1 MPILLIFVVMPIVE
15 IWLLF
20 KVGGAIGGFNTIA
33 LVILTALAGTALLR
47 KQGLSTLLRAQ
58 QRLQQQQLPATEI
71 AEGIFLAIGGA
82 LLLTP
87 GFVTD
92 AIGLACLLPLS
103 RRWMIARA
111 LAHLARSG
119 AVAMGA
125 GFHAHSGPGFGNSE
139 FGSNNAHGNT
149 YRGGNTYEHE
159 PPVEPSAESPAETVD
174 PDNRPG
180 LGRVERRGGA
190 ESERRNPDH
199 D

>member
-33 LVILTALAGTALLR
+33 LVLLTALAGTALLR

-58 QRLQQQQLPATEI
+58 QRLQQQQLPAAEI

-119 AVAMGA
+119 AITMGA
-125 GFHAHSGPGFGNSE
+125 GFHGHSGPGFGSSD

-149 YRGGNTYEHE
+149 YEHE
-159 PPVEPSAESPAETVD
+159 APVESSAEPPTESGTPES
-174 PDNRPG
+174 RPG
-180 LGRVERRGGA
+180 LGRAGRPGGA
-190 ESERRNPDH
+190 ETERRDPDR